1 MKKAILKLAKNK
13 YVFYFFVVLAVLNI
27 LGYVS
32 MRSWECIVMF
42 AAVAYSVNC
51 YAKNGTLALIGGLFV
66 SNFIFGCNR
75 VKENFEE
82 TMKHGEHD
90 KDEDK
95 EEDKKHE
102 TGDNS
107 AFTAIQQAMTT
118 LSKLRN

>member
-1 MKKAILKLAKNK
+1 MLAC
-13 YVFYFFVVLAVLNI
+13 V
-27 LGYVS
+27 
-32 MRSWECIVMF
+32 RECIVMF

-82 TMKHGEHD
+82 TMKHG
-90 KDEDK
+90 KDEDEEEDKK

-118 LSKLRN
+118 LSKLQK